1 MMMNTNERPYTYSRS
16 VFNDMDSAAI
26 KQIFDLDS
34 LREKLYD
41 RKEKARE
48 GGWEKMRQILINTS
62 SAERA
67 EMLFAEKLLTT
78 YGTSM
83 PQIRYLLSSTPPELY
98 QEEITQE
105 RKNLIDSMGG
115 TMIGK
120 HWIRCMKQPDGWT
133 YTARRIW
140 DEKSQFSSSEIDN
153 FFIALDEI
161 SILTDLLEGR
171 GDVYGISISL
181 KPEKKAAASDF
192 DDLCLYKEKGYIL
205 TSKLQELISGKTSK
219 RLIVMP
225 IRAAMDAGVLSRP
238 TYEQFLA
245 AFNLDPKV
253 VSKSSYNNYTNTE
266 HYKYFGDDFEAVK
279 GIVREALGLPK

>member
-133 YTARRIW
+133 FTARRIW
-140 DEKSQFSSSEIDN
+140 DENSQFTSAEIDN
-153 FFIALDEI
+153 FFTALDEI
-161 SILTDLLEGR
+161 SIITDLLEGR
-171 GDVYGISISL
+171 GDIYGISISL
-181 KPEKKAAASDF
+181 YPEIRAVPTDIYKLCTFREKAF
-192 DDLCLYKEKGYIL
+192 MLI
-205 TSKLQELISGKTSK
+205 SKLQELTHNRSSAK
-219 RLIVMP
+219 LIVMP
-225 IRAAMDAGVLSRP
+225 TRAAIDLGVLHRP

-245 AFNLDPKV
+245 AFNLDPKL

-266 HYKYFGDDFEAVK
+266 SYEYYGEDYKAVK
-279 GIVREALGLPK
+279 KIISDTLNL